1 VAVGHFIRN
10 TLMQD
15 QAEQVFESAHHPS
28 CLATSYNGQARH
40 EVDGFRKFLYDE
52 DRDGP

>member
-1 VAVGHFIRN
+1 MAIGHFIRN

-15 QAEQVFESAHHPS
+15 PAEQVFESAHQRS
-28 CLATSYNGQARH
+28 CLAASYNGQVCH
-40 EVDGFRKFLYDE
+40 EVDRFRKLPDYE